1 MYERFRIQQFK
12 SWADTG
18 DVRLGKLTG
27 VFGTNSSGKT
37 SLLQFLLMLK
47 QTAESQD
54 RSRVLHLGSRDTYV
68 DLGTPADVL
77 HGHEVPGILAFDLA
91 WQTSQ
96 PIEVRNTLLK
106 TGQVIA
112 RPSRLALH
120 AEIRVEDL
128 SLSTERFTYRFGN
141 YTFGMERVQEP
152 KYRSVEYRLLHDDYD
167 AVRMQGRKWQL
178 PVPVK
183 SYGFPDEAI
192 AYYQNVGFL
201 ADLALALETQMQ
213 RTLYLGPLR
222 EYPERDYTWAGER
235 PADVGRRGEKAIA
248 ALLASRTDGPEGD
261 GRVIQPGV
269 RQRLRTVEQH
279 VAWWLR
285 ELGVIHDFEL
295 RQIAE
300 GRKLY
305 EVRVKTTAA
314 SPWVL
319 ITDVGFGVSQ
329 VLPVLVLCFY
339 APEGSTLIFE
349 QPEIHLH
356 PRVQAGLADVFLDA
370 IERRGVQIV
379 LESHSE
385 HLLRR
390 LQRRIAEE
398 VASVDDIALYFVEP
412 RQGASVLRALDVDIF
427 GNVRNWPEGFF
438 GDELGEMAA
447 MTEAAM
453 TRKLAAAGDGA

>member
-18 DVRLGKLTG
+18 DLRLGKLTG

-54 RSRVLHLGSRDTYV
+54 RSRVLHLGNRDAYV

-77 HGHEVPGILAFDLA
+77 HGHEVPGTLAFELA
-91 WQTSQ
+91 WRAAQ
-96 PIEVRNTLLK
+96 PIEVRNTLRK
-106 TGQVIA
+106 TGQVVA
-112 RPSRLALH
+112 RPDRLTLD
-120 AEIRVEDL
+120 AEIAVGDL
-128 SLSTERFTYRFGN
+128 SLAVERFAYQFGD
-141 YTFGMERVQEP
+141 YAFGMERVEEP
-152 KYRSVEYRLLHDDYD
+152 KYRSVEYRLIHDGYE
-167 AVRMQGRKWQL
+167 AIRMQGRKWQL
-178 PVPVK
+178 PAPVK
-183 SYGFPDEAI
+183 SYGFPDEAVT
-192 AYYQNVGFL
+192 YYQNVGFL
-201 ADLALALETQMQ
+201 PDLALALETQMQ

-235 PADVGRRGEKAIA
+235 PPDVGQRGEKAVA
-248 ALLASRTDGPEGD
+248 ALLASRGD
-261 GRVIQPGV
+261 GRVIQPGL
-269 RQRLRTVEQH
+269 RQKLRTVEEH

-285 ELGVIHDFEL
+285 DLGIIHDFEL

-339 APEGSTLIFE
+339 APPGSTLIFE

-356 PRVQAGLADVFLDA
+356 PRIQAGLADVFLDA
-370 IERRGVQIV
+370 IRRRGVQIV

-398 VASVDDIALYFVEP
+398 VTKPEDVALYFVEP
-412 RQGASVLRALDVDIF
+412 KRGASTLRPLDVDMF
-427 GNVRNWPEGFF
+427 GNVLNWPEGFF
-438 GDELGEMAA
+438 GDELGELAA

>member
-1 MYERFRIQQFK
+1 MIERLRIRNFK

-18 DVRLGKLTG
+18 DVRLGALTG

-54 RSRVLHLGSRDTYV
+54 RSRVLQLGNRDTYV

-77 HGHEVPGILAFDLA
+77 HRHDVPGTLGFELA
-91 WQTSQ
+91 WQAAE
-96 PIEVRNTLLK
+96 PVEVRNTLLPTK
-106 TGQVIA
+106 QVA
-112 RPSRLALH
+112 VRADRLTLA
-120 AEIRVEDL
+120 ADVELGDQ
-128 SLSTERFTYRFGN
+128 SLRLERFA
-141 YTFGMERVQEP
+141 YTVGDFAFGMQREDAQ
-152 KYRSVEYRLLHDDYD
+152 YRKVEYGLIHTGYD
-167 AVRMQGRKWQL
+167 AVRTTGRKWQL
-178 PVPVK
+178 PAPVK
-183 SYGFPDEAI
+183 TYGFPDEAV

-201 ADLALALETQMQ
+201 PNLALAFETQMQ

-222 EYPERDYTWAGER
+222 GYPERDYTWAGER
-235 PADVGRRGEKAIA
+235 PPDVGQRGELAVA
-248 ALLASRTDGPEGD
+248 ALLASRDDGTVFGF
-261 GRVIQPGV
+261 GKG
-269 RQRLRTVEQH
+269 QRRRTLEEH

-285 ELGVIHDFEL
+285 ELGIIHDFEL

-305 EVRVKTTAA
+305 EVRVRTTAE

-339 APEGSTLIFE
+339 APPGSTLIFE

-356 PRVQAGLADVFLDA
+356 PRIQAGLADVFLDA

-390 LQRRIAEE
+390 LQRRVAEQR
-398 VASVDDIALYFVEP
+398 ASDEDIRLYFVEP
-412 RQGASVLRALDVDIF
+412 EGGESQIRELDLDTF
-427 GNVRNWPEGFF
+427 GNIRNWPRNFF
-438 GDELGEMAA
+438 GDELGDL
-447 MTEAAM
+447 AAM
-453 TRKLAAAGDGA
+453 TREAMKRKMAAAGEAA

>member
-1 MYERFRIQQFK
+1 MYDYLRIRHFK
-12 SWADTG
+12 SWEDTKNI
-18 DVRLGKLTG
+18 RLGKLTG
-27 VFGTNSSGKT
+27 IFGTNSSGKT

-54 RSRVLHLGSRDTYV
+54 RSRVLHTGSKDNYV
-68 DLGTPADVL
+68 DLGTLADVI
-77 HGHEVPGILAFDLA
+77 HGHELPGTLGFELG
-91 WQTSQ
+91 WQ
-96 PIEVRNTLLK
+96 PEEAPEIRNTLLE
-106 TGQVIA
+106 TGQVVA
-112 RPSRLALH
+112 RAERLTFE
-120 AEIRVEDL
+120 AEILAEEKAVRVE
-128 SLSTERFTYRFGN
+128 RFAYRFGG
-141 YTFGMERVQEP
+141 YTFGMERVGEP
-152 KYRSVEYRLLHDDYD
+152 KYRAVEYKLIHEGYD
-167 AVRMQGRKWQL
+167 ASRTTGRGWQL
-178 PVPVK
+178 PAPVK
-183 SYGFPDEAI
+183 SYGFPDAAT

-201 ADLALALETQMQ
+201 LDLALAFETQMHQ
-213 RTLYLGPLR
+213 TLYLGPLR
-222 EYPERDYTWAGER
+222 EYPGREYTWAGER
-235 PADVGRRGEKAIA
+235 PQDVGPRGELAVA
-248 ALLASRTDGPEGD
+248 ALLASREEGPT
-261 GRVIQPGV
+261 IQPKI
-269 RQRLRTVEQH
+269 RARLRTVEEH

-285 ELGVIHDFEL
+285 ELGIIHAFQL
-295 RQIAE
+295 RRIAE

-305 EVRVKTTAA
+305 EVRVKTTKE

-370 IERRGVQIV
+370 IKRRGVQIV

-385 HLLRR
+385 HLLLR

-398 VASVDDIALYFVEP
+398 EVSNDDLALYFVEP
-412 RQGASVLRALDVDIF
+412 RAGASTIRPLDIDMF
-427 GNVRNWPEGFF
+427 GTIRNWPDNFF
-438 GDELGEMAA
+438 GDELGEIAK

>member
-1 MYERFRIQQFK
+1 MYETLRIQRFK
-12 SWADTG
+12 SWEDTG
-18 DVRLGKLTG
+18 EVRIGKLTG

-37 SLLQFLLMLK
+37 SLLQFILMLK

-54 RSRVLHLGSRDTYV
+54 RSRVLHTGSKDTYV
-68 DLGTPADVL
+68 DLGTLADVI
-77 HGHEVPGILAFDLA
+77 HGHDLPGTLRFELA
-91 WQTSQ
+91 WR
-96 PIEVRNTLLK
+96 PDGPLEIRNTLLEA
-106 TGQVIA
+106 GQVVA
-112 RPSRLALH
+112 RPEQLTLEADVHGGENS
-120 AEIRVEDL
+120 IRVEQ
-128 SLSTERFTYRFGN
+128 FVYRFGE
-141 YTFGMERVQEP
+141 YAFGMERVEP
-152 KYRSVEYRLLHDDYD
+152 KYRAVEYKLIHDGYE
-167 AVRMQGRKWQL
+167 AVRTPGRGWQL
-178 PVPVK
+178 PAPVK
-183 SYGFPDEAI
+183 SYGFPDAAT

-201 ADLALALETQMQ
+201 LDLALAFETQMQ
-213 RTLYLGPLR
+213 KTLYLGPLR
-222 EYPERDYTWAGER
+222 EYPGREYTWAGER
-235 PADVGRRGEKAIA
+235 PQDVGPRGELAVA
-248 ALLASRTDGPEGD
+248 ALLASREEGP
-261 GRVIQPGV
+261 VIQPKT
-269 RQRLRTVEQH
+269 RARLRTIEEH

-285 ELGVIHDFEL
+285 ELGIVHAFEL

-305 EVRVKTTAA
+305 EVRVKTTRD

-339 APEGSTLIFE
+339 APVGSTLIFE

-370 IERRGVQIV
+370 IKRRGVQIV

-398 VASVDDIALYFVEP
+398 KAASGDVALYFVEP
-412 RQGASVLRALDVDIF
+412 KGGASSIRALNIDMF
-427 GNVRNWPEGFF
+427 GAIRNWPENFF
-438 GDELGEMAA
+438 GDELGELSA

-453 TRKLAAAGDGA
+453 TRKLAAAGDGV